1 MARRCRRMVVLA
13 FLTHVSLEL
22 CSFVGSWRAK
32 SHIVIKPPVT
42 VGADPAAALGAAS
55 ASASLL
61 DFFMKQVEYYKSNF
75 AEVGLLSRAQD
86 IPDHAD
92 KLVKKLVESQ
102 QRGQHPI
109 ILREQ
114 RIPELPVEGTSFE
127 ELMIT
132 LLNDNR
138 SSGLSAAHA
147 EPGVGKS
154 IATALA
160 LQKCEK
166 SAVSVLLQGEFTYS
180 LEEFFRIPAKWAAQ
194 VAFKLF
200 RRLSQRGI
208 RLQMVLDNTFD
219 QGLHG
224 QKGWSVTVLMELTR
238 FAHEFDHHLIVITQS
253 EEAANEVDDLNG
265 ERTRKVEQSEAPFYR
280 WSKEQ
285 AQKYLKT
292 MTTLTKG
299 VEEVL
304 KMSEV
309 PDKFGGWRPV
319 SIKEYLRTGRRPKAP
334 KAGSAATQIKP
345 VWVRQLEQDDEK
357 FVQIG
362 SSFKVQGELAD
373 VDDVKEAIAQKKPN
387 TVSCDAD
394 EIDIYSQK
402 EGGWVREDEEAAVNR
417 GKSRPSTRIRCL

>member
-1 MARRCRRMVVLA
+1 MRNQGLANPSPRHWRCR
-13 FLTHVSLEL
+13 S
-22 CSFVGSWRAK
+22 AK
-32 SHIVIKPPVT
+32 
-42 VGADPAAALGAAS
+42 
-55 ASASLL
+55 
-61 DFFMKQVEYYKSNF
+61 
-75 AEVGLLSRAQD
+75 
-86 IPDHAD
+86 
-92 KLVKKLVESQ
+92 
-102 QRGQHPI
+102 
-109 ILREQ
+109 
-114 RIPELPVEGTSFE
+114 
-127 ELMIT
+127 
-132 LLNDNR
+132 
-138 SSGLSAAHA
+138 
-147 EPGVGKS
+147 
-154 IATALA
+154 
-160 LQKCEK
+160 K

-180 LEEFFRIPAKWAAQ
+180 LEEFFRTPAKWAAQ

-334 KAGSAATQIKP
+334 KAGQGSQLKFRMAHMVTWLSVKPMKLRNMEWFCADDTILTQ
-345 VWVRQLEQDDEK
+345 
-357 FVQIG
+357 G
-362 SSFKVQGELAD
+362 SLPHILDMAEFCVG
-373 VDDVKEAIAQKKPN
+373 V
-387 TVSCDAD
+387 
-394 EIDIYSQK
+394 IY
-402 EGGWVREDEEAAVNR
+402 
-417 GKSRPSTRIRCL
+417 

>member
-1 MARRCRRMVVLA
+1 
-13 FLTHVSLEL
+13 
-22 CSFVGSWRAK
+22 
-32 SHIVIKPPVT
+32 
-42 VGADPAAALGAAS
+42 
-55 ASASLL
+55 
-61 DFFMKQVEYYKSNF
+61 
-75 AEVGLLSRAQD
+75 
-86 IPDHAD
+86 
-92 KLVKKLVESQ
+92 
-102 QRGQHPI
+102 
-109 ILREQ
+109 
-114 RIPELPVEGTSFE
+114 

-160 LQKCEK
+160 LQKC
-166 SAVSVLLQGEFTYS
+166 
-180 LEEFFRIPAKWAAQ
+180 
-194 VAFKLF
+194 
-200 RRLSQRGI
+200 
-208 RLQMVLDNTFD
+208 
-219 QGLHG
+219 
-224 QKGWSVTVLMELTR
+224 
-238 FAHEFDHHLIVITQS
+238 
-253 EEAANEVDDLNG
+253 
-265 ERTRKVEQSEAPFYR
+265 VEQSEAPFYR

-319 SIKEYLRTGRRPKAP
+319 SIKEYLRT
-334 KAGSAATQIKP
+334 GSAATQIKP

-417 GKSRPSTRIRCL
+417 GKSRADCYGFTLPGAAGVA

>member
-1 MARRCRRMVVLA
+1 
-13 FLTHVSLEL
+13 
-22 CSFVGSWRAK
+22 
-32 SHIVIKPPVT
+32 
-42 VGADPAAALGAAS
+42 
-55 ASASLL
+55 
-61 DFFMKQVEYYKSNF
+61 
-75 AEVGLLSRAQD
+75 
-86 IPDHAD
+86 
-92 KLVKKLVESQ
+92 
-102 QRGQHPI
+102 
-109 ILREQ
+109 
-114 RIPELPVEGTSFE
+114 

-180 LEEFFRIPAKWAAQ
+180 LEEFFR
-194 VAFKLF
+194 
-200 RRLSQRGI
+200 
-208 RLQMVLDNTFD
+208 
-219 QGLHG
+219 
-224 QKGWSVTVLMELTR
+224 

-265 ERTRKVEQSEAPFYR
+265 ER
-280 WSKEQ
+280 
-285 AQKYLKT
+285 
-292 MTTLTKG
+292 
-299 VEEVL
+299 
-304 KMSEV
+304 
-309 PDKFGGWRPV
+309 
-319 SIKEYLRTGRRPKAP
+319 
-334 KAGSAATQIKP
+334 SAATQIKP

-417 GKSRPSTRIRCL
+417 GKSRADCYGFTLPGAAGVA